1 MSGDVSQ
8 GNTIEEL
15 INKIG
20 TSALI
25 VMSIFILVIAI
36 LVIVAMWKIF
46 QKAGEPGWK
55 AIIPFYNSYTMYKI
69 VWDTKFFWINFGLG
83 VLTGI
88 INLLPPLAFIGY
100 IVSIAT
106 FVIEVML
113 LNKLAKSFGHG
124 TGFTIGLIFLPYVFF
139 LILGFGSDE
148 FIKTDE

>member
-25 VMSIFILVIAI
+25 VMFVFILAIAI
-36 LVIVAMWKIF
+36 LFIVAMWKIF

-88 INLLPPLAFIGY
+88 INFLPPLAFLSY
-100 IVSIAT
+100 IISIAA

-124 TGFTIGLIFLPYVFF
+124 TGFTIGLIFLPYVFL

>member
-25 VMSIFILVIAI
+25 VMFVFILAIAI

-69 VWDTKFFWINFGLG
+69 VWDTKFF
-83 VLTGI
+83 
-88 INLLPPLAFIGY
+88 
-100 IVSIAT
+100 
-106 FVIEVML
+106 
-113 LNKLAKSFGHG
+113 
-124 TGFTIGLIFLPYVFF
+124 
-139 LILGFGSDE
+139 
-148 FIKTDE
+148 

>member
-25 VMSIFILVIAI
+25 VMSIFILAIAI

-88 INLLPPLAFIGY
+88 INFLPPLAFLSY
-100 IVSIAT
+100 IISIAA

-124 TGFTIGLIFLPYVFF
+124 TGFTIGLIFLPYVFL

>member
-25 VMSIFILVIAI
+25 VMFIFILAIAI

-88 INLLPPLAFIGY
+88 INFLPPLAFISY
-100 IVSIAT
+100 IISIAA

>member
-1 MSGDVSQ
+1 MNGDVSQ

-148 FIKTDE
+148 FIRVD

>member
-25 VMSIFILVIAI
+25 VMFVFILAIAI

-69 VWDTKFFWINFGLG
+69 VWGTKFFWINFGIG

-88 INLLPPLAFIGY
+88 INFLPPLAFLRY
-100 IVSIAT
+100 MSSIAG

-124 TGFTIGLIFLPYVFF
+124 TGFTIGLIFLPYVFL

-148 FIKTDE
+148 FIRVD

>member
-148 FIKTDE
+148 FIKTDA

>member
-25 VMSIFILVIAI
+25 VMFVFILAIAI

-148 FIKTDE
+148 FIRVD